1 MASLLEI
8 GGLADK
14 VFGVIRKIRQRI
26 ENAIVKFW
34 TFVKGKAGK
43 LLSKI
48 GVAEKKDK
56 KDKKAKEHGKIS
68 KGVEWWNDK
77 ITFENVENAKHTLYF
92 KGEGKD
98 AKLYMQSKDDHVLSH
113 LSNAK
118 KFAETKSEEES
129 VNAGIAHYQNEVLPL
144 NNKLNKLENDRIKLT
159 NDNKDGKNDAKL
171 EANEKAE
178 KEQNKLQDLALE
190 KLSKLFKAIKFDD
203 DVQPTTEKTKVIS
216 KQDSLGRALEV
227 EANPLTWIPG
237 NTKGS
242 SPYQNPLGW
251 DHATQDI
258 RNTIYI
264 RGHMLNDNIHGPGAT
279 WNLVPITRVMNSNM
293 EVRAESIGKQV
304 LSEKGKN
311 MIMWYKTR
319 VVEYH
324 KPTDNEN
331 DKYFQKTIKI
341 EWGYYKN
348 KDGQYDAKG
357 QLVDINSATFM
368 QGKPAMPYNIN
379 DLGETLL
386 VDKLNLNAK
395 FAKAVTEERKENG
408 SFKNLTFFEERM
420 TNYYANR
427 KDKDVFDFG
436 LTQIDDLRKI
446 NKITF

>member
-1 MASLLEI
+1 
-8 GGLADK
+8 
-14 VFGVIRKIRQRI
+14 QRI

-48 GVAEKKDK
+48 GVGGKDK
-56 KDKKAKEHGKIS
+56 KEKKAKEHGKIS

-118 KFAETKSEEES
+118 KVAETKSEEES